1 MTPTARTINLLEG
14 RDWLVEIVEK
24 RIPHT
29 RPPITQD
36 LFGVGDILAVRGH
49 ETVLIQV
56 TDLAHN
62 AAHVKKLKA
71 EPKMHKWL
79 VSGLRRLEVWAWREL
94 KSSGRWEPRITVIA
108 LADLDVDL
116 TQPESPVE

>member
-1 MTPTARTINLLEG
+1 MTPIKRTLKLLEE
-14 RDWLVEIVEK
+14 RDWLAAIVEK

-36 LFGVGDILAVRGH
+36 LFNVGDILAVRGH

-56 TDLAHN
+56 TDVDHN

-71 EPKMHKWL
+71 EPQMHEWL

-94 KSSGRWEPRITVIA
+94 KGKGWVPKITEIR
-108 LADLDVDL
+108 LADLSPL
-116 TQPESPVE
+116 TTA